1 MAEKKAAE
9 LVENKKPA
17 AAPKVKA
24 APTPKVKEVKPEDFD
39 DGKFRNSSRFIMNFF
54 ISFQFSGEWVQAV
67 NKKDR
72 KQRRSEAQT
81 PEGVFVW

>member
-1 MAEKKAAE
+1 
-9 LVENKKPA
+9 
-17 AAPKVKA
+17 
-24 APTPKVKEVKPEDFD
+24 
-39 DGKFRNSSRFIMNFF
+39 MNFF